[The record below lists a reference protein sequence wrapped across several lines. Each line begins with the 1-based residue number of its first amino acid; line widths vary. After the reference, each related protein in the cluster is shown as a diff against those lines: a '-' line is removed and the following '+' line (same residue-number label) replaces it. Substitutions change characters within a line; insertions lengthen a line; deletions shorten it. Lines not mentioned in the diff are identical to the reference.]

1 MIESINSTKTLKTK
15 GLKMFTWL
23 FVALGVSSCL
33 DEQDVPE
40 ATPIAFVSFYH
51 GSPQTDPMTIT
62 VDNRVYNSNPFGY
75 GNYFEYGNF
84 YTGQRSFSFRNPG
97 ASSSLLD
104 TVVNLKASEAYSFFI
119 AEHEDL
125 FEPIIVK
132 DELKNPGQGKALL
145 RLAHLSPDAP
155 EVHLRVGAEVEPVL
169 KDQAFGEVSEYKA
182 IDAGRFALRIL
193 DAATGEEEL
202 VSANE
207 ISILAGRIY
216 TLVLRG
222 YQENTTGT
230 ENRLSLQLLR
240 NYPNY

>member
-1 MIESINSTKTLKTK
+1 MNSSKTLKIN
-15 GLKMFTWL
+15 GLKVLAWL
-23 FVALGVSSCL
+23 LLAFGASSCL
-33 DEQDVPE
+33 DEQSVPE

-51 GSPQTDPMTIT
+51 GSPQTDPITIT

-104 TVVNLKASEAYSFFI
+104 TVVTLKASEAYSFFI

-132 DELKNPGQGKALL
+132 DQLENPGQGKALL
-145 RLAHLSPDAP
+145 RLAHLSPDSP
-155 EVHLRVGAEVEPVL
+155 EVHLRVGTAVEPVL
-169 KDQAFGEVSEYKA
+169 KDQAFGEVSAYKA
-182 IDAGRFALRIL
+182 IDAGRFALKIL
-193 DAATGEEEL
+193 DAESGEEEL
-202 VSANE
+202 VSAND

-222 YQENTTGT
+222 YKENTSGT